1 MELDANCGHPVGCG
15 LMAQTG
21 YVLTLERVAE
31 ILDEDLKLI
40 ETIVAN
46 DDNLSFGSIVYVEM
60 AAGND
65 SITALTADG
74 VEELGQMLAGAR
86 SSQQEWNLFLADLGA
101 DPQVIARVITKLPR

>member
-1 MELDANCGHPVGCG
+1 
-15 LMAQTG
+15 MAQTG
-21 YVLTLERVAE
+21 YVLTLERIAE
-31 ILDEDLKLI
+31 ILDEDLEII

-74 VEELGQMLAGAR
+74 VEELGLMLAGAR
-86 SSQQEWNLFLADLGA
+86 SSQQEWNLFLADLVA
-101 DPQVIARVITKLPR
+101 DPEIIARVKPKQPR